1 MKTQVLSLEGKKI
14 KEIDLPKC
22 FSSKIRNDVVS
33 KVLEAKKTT
42 QPYGASPMAGK
53 KHAAGGKVVHRRKV
67 WRSGYGR
74 GQSRVPRK
82 IFSQRGSNFNWEA
95 SDVPSTKGGRR
106 AHPPKSIS
114 MINTLKINKKEL
126 SLALLSVISS
136 TANKKEIIKKY
147 KTVEEAELKNI
158 PFVVDSKISSLKT
171 KKLIESLNKIL
182 GESLFELAIKKKSV
196 RSGKGKLRGRKYKS
210 NAGAI
215 LVLGKDEKVIT
226 NIIDVQNAKDLG
238 INDLA
243 KGGAGRLVIYT
254 EKAIRD
260 LKEKFEGVKEK

>member
-1 MKTQVLSLEGKKI
+1 MKTQILSLEGKKTR
-14 KEIDLPKC
+14 EINLPSC
-22 FSSKIRNDVVS
+22 FSAKIRNDIVS
-33 KVLEAKKTT
+33 KVLEAKKTM
-42 QPYGASPMAGK
+42 QPYGTSPMAGK
-53 KHAAGGKVVHRRKV
+53 KHAADGKIVHRRKV

-95 SDVPSTKGGRR
+95 SDVPSARGGRR
-106 AHPPKSIS
+106 AHPPKPIS
-114 MINTLKINKKEL
+114 MVNTLKINKKEL
-126 SLALLSVISS
+126 SLAMLSAISS

-147 KTVEEAELKNI
+147 ETIEEKELKNV
-158 PFVVDSKISSLKT
+158 PFVVDSKIASLKT

-182 GESLFELAIKKKSV
+182 GKDLFDIMVKKKTI

-215 LVLGKDEKVIT
+215 LILGGGEKIKT
-226 NIIDVQNAKDLG
+226 NIMDVQNAKDLG

-243 KGGAGRLVIYT
+243 KGGAGRLAIYT
-254 EKAIRD
+254 EKAIKD
-260 LKEKFEGVKEK
+260 LGEKFGGKK

>member
-1 MKTQVLSLEGKKI
+1 MKAHVLNLEGKKI
-14 KEIDLPKC
+14 REVDLPKC
-22 FSSKIRNDVVS
+22 FSAKIRNDIVS
-33 KVLEAKKTT
+33 KVLEARKTM

-114 MINTLKINKKEL
+114 MINTLKINKKEF
-126 SLALLSVISS
+126 SLALLSAISS
-136 TANKKEIIKKY
+136 TANKKEIAKKY

-158 PFVVDSKISSLKT
+158 PFVVDSKIASLKT
-171 KKLIESLNKIL
+171 RKLIESLNKIL
-182 GESLFELAIKKKSV
+182 GKNLFEIMVKKKSI

-215 LVLGKDEKVIT
+215 LVLGKDEKIKT
-226 NIIDVQNAKDLG
+226 NIMDIQNAKDIG

-254 EKAIRD
+254 EKAIKD
-260 LKEKFEGVKEK
+260 LKERFDGVKEK

>member
-1 MKTQVLSLEGKKI
+1 MKTHILNLEGKKT
-14 KEIDLPKC
+14 KEINLPSC
-22 FSSKIRNDVVS
+22 FSAKIRNDVVS
-33 KVLEAKKTT
+33 RVLEAKKTM

-126 SLALLSVISS
+126 SLALLSAISS
-136 TANKKEIIKKY
+136 TANKKEIVKKY
-147 KTVEEAELKNI
+147 KTVEEDELKNI
-158 PFVVDSKISSLKT
+158 PFVVDSKIYSLKT

-182 GESLFELAIKKKSV
+182 GESLFELAVKKKSV
-196 RSGKGKLRGRKYKS
+196 RSGKGKLRGIKYKS
-210 NAGAI
+210 NAGSI
-215 LVLGKDEKVIT
+215 LVLGKDENIKT
-226 NIIDVQNAKDLG
+226 NILDVQHAKDLG

-254 EKAIRD
+254 EKAIKD
-260 LKEKFEGVKEK
+260 LKERFEGVKEK